1 MNPSILIVERATAPN
16 SRKKKQSG
24 ASMIELLVSLLIFS
38 FGMLGLAGL
47 QVRSLSMS
55 QSSLYRSQATAL
67 TDDILDR
74 MRADRDNAL
83 AGQWTTAL
91 TNASSSIATT
101 PLAKS
106 DMKDWKA
113 TVEALLPDGKAS
125 VAVGSGTVTVTLQW
139 DDTRGREAAQSWTTV
154 SRL

>member
-1 MNPSILIVERATAPN
+1 MTPSSISARAAAPHH
-16 SRKKKQSG
+16 RKQHQSG

-47 QVRSLSMS
+47 QVRSLSLS

-67 TDDILDR
+67 ADDILDR

-83 AGQWTTAL
+83 AGNWNTAL
-91 TNASSSIATT
+91 TTASSSVSGTALFKT
-101 PLAKS
+101 

-125 VAVGSGTVTVTLQW
+125 VNMGSGTVTVILQW
-139 DDTRGREAAQSWTTV
+139 DDSRGREPVQSWPTT

>member
-1 MNPSILIVERATAPN
+1 MNPTLIAERTPAPI
-16 SRKKKQSG
+16 SGKKTQAG
-24 ASMIELLVSLLIFS
+24 ASMLELLVSLLIFS
-38 FGMLGLAGL
+38 FGMLGIAGL
-47 QVRSLSMS
+47 QIRSLSLS
-55 QSSLYRSQATAL
+55 QSSLYRTQATAL

-83 AGQWTTAL
+83 AGNWNTGLTTGSGSVSGTAL
-91 TNASSSIATT
+91 FKT
-101 PLAKS
+101 

-125 VAVGSGTVTVTLQW
+125 VNMGSGEVTVVLQW
-139 DDTRGREAAQSWTTV
+139 DDSRGREAAQSWTTK